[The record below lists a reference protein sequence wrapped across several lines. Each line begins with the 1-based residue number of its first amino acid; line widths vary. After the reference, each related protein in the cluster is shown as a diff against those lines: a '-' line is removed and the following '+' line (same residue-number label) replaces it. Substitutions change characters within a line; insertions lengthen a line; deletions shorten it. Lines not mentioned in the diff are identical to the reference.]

1 MTETLIATRGL
12 TKRYGQVQ
20 ALTGVD
26 LKIPKGAVVGLLGPN
41 GAGKS
46 TAIKCLLGLSRPTAG
61 SGQIFGLDIERDS
74 ASIRRRTGYLAQTP
88 RFDTMMTAR
97 EIVRL
102 SLRMFY
108 TGDRRMIEDRVQE
121 TLETVG
127 LAGKEDRRIKGFSGG
142 EQQRVG
148 IAQAYVSQPELL
160 ILDEPASA
168 LDPIGRA
175 DVLKIIAGLRGR
187 STVFFSTHIL
197 DDVQRTSDYLVIL
210 KDGTLAAQGPIH
222 AILNGHDGL
231 TYSIVLRHAGDALA
245 GALKGLPFVKQ
256 VNVRRADDLTTFH
269 VQVSDPRAAETDL
282 PRIALADGAALVEFG
297 QQRIELEDA
306 FINLVREE
314 QTS

>member
-1 MTETLIATRGL
+1 MTKYLIETAGL

-26 LKIPKGAVVGLLGPN
+26 LRVPKGAIVGLLGPN

-61 SGQIFGLDIERDS
+61 SGRIFGLDIEQDS
-74 ASIRRRTGYLAQTP
+74 AAIRRRTGYLAQTP
-88 RFDTMMTAR
+88 RFDAMMTAR
-97 EIVRL
+97 QIVRL
-102 SLRMFY
+102 SLKMYY
-108 TGDRRMIEDRVQE
+108 TGSRRALEDRIQE

-127 LAGKEDRRIKGFSGG
+127 LAGKEDRRIAGFSGG

-175 DVLKIIAGLRGR
+175 DVLKIIAGLRGK

-197 DDVQRTSDYLVIL
+197 DDVQRTSDFLVIL
-210 KDGTLAAQGPIH
+210 KSGKLAAQGPIQS
-222 AILNGHDGL
+222 ILNGHDGL
-231 TYSIVLRHAGDALA
+231 TYSIVLRQAADALT
-245 GALKGLPFVKQ
+245 GTLKALPFVQ
-256 VNVRRADDLTTFH
+256 RVDVRRDDGLTTYH
-269 VQVSDPRAAETDL
+269 VQVSDQRAAETDL
-282 PRIALADGAALVEFG
+282 PRAALAGGAALVEFC

-306 FINLVREE
+306 FIDLVRKE
-314 QTS
+314 QS